1 MGIGTLGFVRGASRT
16 ALDSIEAREE
26 AERQIKKEKDLLRFR
41 NDLEQQSQM
50 GIASTFL
57 REDRDGKSIIYGVNN
72 KGQRVPGA
80 EREETADEAAARKT
94 ASEDKRL
101 DNVYRQANIDN
112 LNSQIEDRKTDSA
125 RQEREARARI
135 ASLDRANRPADTTGA
150 ADPDGVR
157 GGRQLVSEYDKL
169 VTDAVNAGANRG
181 FLEQRA
187 ANIVA
192 NAYSVDAARQTFVK
206 ALTDIINAETRDK
219 GFPDQA
225 MRRPS
230 EVPGKV
236 DLNWR

>member
-57 REDRDGKSIIYGVNN
+57 REDRDGKSIIYGVTKN
-72 KGQRVPGA
+72 GQRVPGA

-101 DNVYRQANIDN
+101 DNVYRQSSIDN

-125 RQEREARARI
+125 RQERESRARI
-135 ASLDRANRPADTTGA
+135 ASLDRSNRPEASA
-150 ADPDGVR
+150 ADPSGVR

-169 VTDAVNAGANRG
+169 VTDAIKAGANRG

-187 ANIVA
+187 VHIAA
-192 NAYSVDAARQTFVK
+192 NASSGDAARQTFVK

-219 GFPDQA
+219 GFPEQA